1 MCGRKIKCGLSA
13 LLLLFWLLC
22 TPLSAMAAT
31 QQLTITEEQLTS
43 FDKNFERLQNLIEAS
58 KLTTSESAKLIV
70 SLQERLAKADAL
82 QVQSAIIIEKMKTD
96 LTKQE
101 TSLQTANALQAKYEK
116 ETQAKINSLRRDRT
130 YITKGEVFER
140 DKKPNEYF
148 AQLDEKPKKAAETK
162 GQG

>member
-1 MCGRKIKCGLSA
+1 MCGKRLNLILS
-13 LLLLFWLLC
+13 LLLLCWLLAM
-22 TPLSAMAAT
+22 PLTVMAAT
-31 QQLTITEEQLTS
+31 PPLTITEAQLNS
-43 FDKNFERLQNLIEAS
+43 FDQNFERLQNLIEAS

-116 ETQAKINSLRRDRT
+116 ETKAKINDLRRDRT
-130 YITKGEVFER
+130 GWEIVSVI
-140 DKKPNEYF
+140 
-148 AQLDEKPKKAAETK
+148 LAAVAVIK
-162 GQG
+162 